1 MIQLENVGQI
11 AQVRVSG
18 QRKQLLGKKKLPHA
32 TKLMPGKAQG
42 RAAVV
47 LLFFPLMLHL
57 RGGEVGKQQNS
68 CFAVLLFHGGWPAV
82 GSAQGSGAEVGKL
95 SFDAIGWSGVHLV
108 GSGKPRGVDLRRM
121 EITKQVE
128 TMWCCLVANIFPKVC
143 FIGKSSEYLDESE
156 TSKNQITEKLC
167 RVLNL
172 RYLLVN

>member
-32 TKLMPGKAQG
+32 TKLMPGKAHFFQG

-128 TMWCCLVANIFPKVC
+128 TMWCCLV
-143 FIGKSSEYLDESE
+143 G
-156 TSKNQITEKLC
+156 NQTNQNS
-167 RVLNL
+167 VLLGNHQDI
-172 RYLLVN
+172 